1 MSHKK
6 NVDIWRHGFNLESGN
21 DEQKR
26 LHEHLVE
33 QALSGKASQ
42 WMIETLIAALPA
54 QPVEHL
60 RKAGILSPEF
70 QSPDGK
76 IEYGYPVPDEE
87 SPSPDDE
94 ITYEDVD

>member
-6 NVDIWRHGFNLESGN
+6 NVDIWRHGFNLSS
-21 DEQKR
+21 DDSEQKR
-26 LHEHLVE
+26 LHEYLGML
-33 QALSGKASQ
+33 ALSGKASQ

-87 SPSPDDE
+87 LPPSDDE